1 MPFATSVPTRRKRRV
16 RRLTLLV
23 AALAVGV
30 CAPSAAAAPAP
41 GPLGGA
47 WGGGDPAGQ
56 VATAVA
62 RSAAV
67 KARRARAVR
76 RERRS
81 KARARNPLD
90 ELPLYVEP
98 RGPAHAQ
105 ANAWRGSRP
114 SDAELIRSIAE
125 QPQSLW
131 LGDWRYNVR
140 AEAAKRVAAGRRA
153 GAVPV
158 IVAYN
163 APNRDCGQHSSGGA
177 SSAAAYRRWIDG
189 LADGI
194 GSSPA
199 IVVLEPDGL
208 AGLGCLSRVQR
219 KERLRLIAGAV
230 DRLSHLPATAVYID
244 AGNPGWIRPAVM
256 ARRLRAVGI
265 AGARGFAVNV
275 SGFDTT
281 AHAVAFGRAISRRTR
296 GAHFVIDTSRNGL
309 GRLAGE
315 WCNPAGRALGERPGT
330 ATGDPRVDAFLWVKR
345 PGESDGTC
353 NGGPPAGT
361 WWPEYALGLAQ
372 RAPAR

>member
-1 MPFATSVPTRRKRRV
+1 M
-16 RRLTLLV
+16 LLA
-23 AALAVGV
+23 AALSAGVVAPAATALPAAGAVGAV
-30 CAPSAAAAPAP
+30 GPSA
-41 GPLGGA
+41 GPTGHA
-47 WGGGDPAGQ
+47 ETT
-56 VATAVA
+56 VVRAVV
-62 RSAAV
+62 RE
-67 KARRARAVR
+67 RRARALR

-81 KARARNPLD
+81 KAREVNPLAT
-90 ELPLYVEP
+90 LPLYVEP
-98 RGPAHAQ
+98 GGPARAQ
-105 ANAWRGSRP
+105 AKAWRGTRP
-114 SDAELIRSIAE
+114 TDAELIDAIAE

-131 LGDWRYNVR
+131 LGDWRYDVR
-140 AEAAKRVAAGRRA
+140 AESAKRVEAARAA

-177 SSAAAYRRWIDG
+177 TDAAAYRRWLDG

-194 GSSPA
+194 GSAPA
-199 IVVLEPDGL
+199 IVILEPDGL
-208 AGLGCLSRVQR
+208 AGVGCLSRSQR
-219 KERLRLIAGAV
+219 AERMQLMTAAV

-244 AGNPGWIRPAVM
+244 AGNPGWVRPAVI

-281 AHAVAFGRAISRRTR
+281 AHATAFGRAVSRRTG

-309 GRLAGE
+309 GRLPGE
-315 WCNPAGRALGERPGT
+315 WCNPSGRALGERPGT
-330 ATGDPRVDAFLWVKR
+330 ATGDPLIDAHLWIKR

-372 RAPAR
+372 RASGR